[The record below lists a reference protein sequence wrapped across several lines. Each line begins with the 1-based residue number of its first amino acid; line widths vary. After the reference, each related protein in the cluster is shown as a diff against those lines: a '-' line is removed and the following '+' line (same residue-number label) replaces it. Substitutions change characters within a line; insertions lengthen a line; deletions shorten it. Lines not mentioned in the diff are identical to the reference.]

1 MPLLTQKTF
10 SSSTFHHL
18 LIPNKVKTAW
28 PSSQDKAAENLHLCL
43 HLCAYQ
49 LSFWM
54 ISNSLVSS
62 CQSRSSVCTGF
73 DIQFQQL
80 QIFCIYLV
88 LFLLLKAID
97 NFLTA
102 HCLNWLWRWKLC
114 FISEV
119 SFRSSVILH
128 RLVNA
133 FSTGIWELGIL
144 AFARPLYFKGMLY
157 EAEKHTNITA
167 VPYRLTMYAPQNV
180 FKAFSPKT

>member
-97 NFLTA
+97 NFFDCTLLELTMEMET
-102 HCLNWLWRWKLC
+102 LLYKW
-114 FISEV
+114 
-119 SFRSSVILH
+119 
-128 RLVNA
+128 
-133 FSTGIWELGIL
+133 GIL
-144 AFARPLYFKGMLY
+144 QGLC
-157 EAEKHTNITA
+157 HS
-167 VPYRLTMYAPQNV
+167 PQTSQCIFHWNLGTWDFRFCSTFV
-180 FKAFSPKT
+180 F